1 MEGRST
7 EYIMVFTSHNRAVF
21 LYDRLIRKK
30 YRIKLVSTPCE
41 ISKGCS
47 HSIRFRDEDFQAIKN
62 EANKNN
68 ITPRAIYKIV
78 LKGNKESYE
87 LI

>member
-1 MEGRST
+1 MEGQSA

-21 LYDRLIRKK
+21 LYDRLIRKR

-41 ISKGCS
+41 ISQGCS
-47 HSIRFRDEDFQAIKN
+47 HSIRFRDENFTAIKN
-62 EANKNN
+62 EADRNN

-78 LKGNKESYE
+78 IKGNKETYE